1 MAQHDIKHLALLGAQ
16 ARIQQIQ
23 AEMEDIYRMFPQ
35 LRTGARVVRT
45 PAASSADT
53 RPKRKFS
60 AKGKRAI
67 SEGMRKY
74 WARRKAKA
82 GSKVGRSAQGS
93 E

>member
-1 MAQHDIKHLALLGAQ
+1 MAQHDLKHLALLGAQ
-16 ARIQQIQ
+16 ARIQQIE
-23 AEMEDIYRMFPQ
+23 AEMQEILRMFPQ
-35 LRTGARVVRT
+35 LRSGARLRPT
-45 PAASSADT
+45 LATSSGNA

-60 AKGKRAI
+60 AKGKQAI

-82 GSKVGRSAQGS
+82 GSKSGRSAQAS